1 MNNRGVNTLEKRKK
15 LIKHHL
21 RTNGMNPQHF
31 SKGQI
36 KIYVFLIPL
45 CVVMAL
51 PIVFIFMNAFKP
63 LDELFAYPPRF
74 YVKNPTFN
82 NFSAL
87 FTMSSTSNTPA
98 TRYLFNSIATA
109 LITVVCTIIMGTAA
123 GYVLSKKR
131 FKARPALMEINNL
144 ALMFCSVAVQIP
156 RYFVIANLGLLDTFW
171 VNIVPLLA
179 SPVSVFL
186 VKQFIDGLPDALI
199 EAAVIDGA
207 NDYQIL
213 IKIIIPL
220 IKPAIATLTIMTF
233 QAAWSA
239 TEASTLFINNE
250 NYKNFAFYLSTLS
263 ANGTV
268 SGQGVAAAATLI
280 MFLPNL
286 IIFIIMQSKVMST
299 MAHSGIK

>member
-1 MNNRGVNTLEKRKK
+1 MEKRKK
-15 LIKHHL
+15 LFKHHL

-45 CVVMAL
+45 CVIMAL
-51 PIVFIFMNAFKP
+51 PIVFIFMNALKP

-74 YVKNPTFN
+74 YVRNPTLN
-82 NFSAL
+82 NFSTL
-87 FTMSSTSNTPA
+87 FSISSTSNTPA

-109 LITVVCTIIMGTAA
+109 LITVLCTLVMGTAA
-123 GYVLSKKR
+123 GYALSKKR
-131 FKARPALMEINNL
+131 FRARPVLMEINNL

-156 RYFVIANLGLLDTFW
+156 RYFVIAKLGLLDTFW

-207 NDYQIL
+207 NDYHIL
-213 IKIIIPL
+213 IKIIMPL
-220 IKPAIATLTIMTF
+220 IKPALATLTIMTF

>member
-1 MNNRGVNTLEKRKK
+1 MEKRKK

-87 FTMSSTSNTPA
+87 FSMSSTSNTPA

>member
-1 MNNRGVNTLEKRKK
+1 MEKRKK

>member
-1 MNNRGVNTLEKRKK
+1 MAKK
-15 LIKHHL
+15 LFKHHL
-21 RTNGMNPQHF
+21 KTSGMNPQHF
-31 SKGQI
+31 SRSQI
-36 KIYVFLIPL
+36 KIYAFLIPICIL
-45 CVVMAL
+45 MAL
-51 PIVFIFMNAFKP
+51 PIIFIFVNALKP

-74 YVKNPTFN
+74 YVKNPTLN
-82 NFSAL
+82 NFSML
-87 FTMSSTSNTPA
+87 FSLSSSSNTPA
-98 TRYLFNSIATA
+98 SRYLFNSVASAVLTVLFT
-109 LITVVCTIIMGTAA
+109 LIIGTGA
-123 GYVLSKKR
+123 GYTLSKKH
-131 FKARPALMEINNL
+131 FKARAALMEINNL
-144 ALMFCSVAVQIP
+144 ALMFCSVAVAIP
-156 RYFVIANLGLLDTFW
+156 RYFVISKMGLLDTFW
-171 VNIVPLLA
+171 SNVVPLLA
-179 SPVSVFL
+179 TPVGVFL

-213 IKIIIPL
+213 FKIIMPL
-220 IKPAIATLTIMTF
+220 IKPALATLTIMTF
-233 QAAWSA
+233 QTSWAS

-268 SGQGVAAAATLI
+268 AGQGVAAAATLI